1 MGMYL
6 AALVVGVPC
15 MLFIIYS
22 YTPRGKDWLRQHN
35 LL

>member
-15 MLFIIYS
+15 MLFVIYT
-22 YTPRGKDWLRQHN
+22 YTPKGRQWLRQNN